1 MFDELRNTPTFEEYV
16 EMCRGDVEPPTR
28 AEYDAFINSPPI
40 GEIGVWRGISVV
52 TDKRIPR

>member
-40 GEIGVWRGISVV
+40 GEIGVWRGMTFIES
-52 TDKRIPR
+52 KRR